1 METGPK
7 YKKLSDIKDP
17 IEWQKEYD
25 RRYKFLNVGK
35 HTPYTQLTTS

>member
-17 IEWQKEYD
+17 IEWQKEYNK
-25 RRYKFLNVGK
+25 RFKNLNTLK
-35 HTPYTQLTTS
+35 YEPYNS